1 MRRLSLVL
9 LSLLYSLSS
18 SPALAGNEVGKPAS
32 AALRADADGT
42 DRFIVKL
49 RDPAAD
55 PRPALAAIGGTFG
68 ERLEHVRRMSGGAH
82 VVRLGRRVMNLEAH
96 AVAGR
101 LRSDPRVVLI
111 EPDVVMHPMLVPND
125 TMYAQQW
132 HYYEAQGGINLPA
145 AWDRTTGA
153 ASITVAVIDTG
164 VLPHADL
171 ASRLAPGYD
180 FVAGVAGGSDPGD
193 YGCNGSTSSWH
204 GTHVAGTIGAVSNN
218 ANGVTGVN
226 WGSRILP
233 VRVLGRCG
241 GYTSDIADGMRW
253 AAGIAVTGVPAN
265 PFPARVENLS
275 LGGTGSC
282 SSTLQSAVNDV
293 VARGTV
299 VVVAA
304 GNAAADVGNTQPAS
318 CNGVIAV
325 AATTRSGGRASYSN
339 FGPKVTVSA
348 PGGGGGDSILS
359 TLNTGLTTPAADAY
373 AWFQGTSMA
382 TPHVSGVAS
391 LVLSLDPT
399 LTPAQVAQRLQQ
411 AARPFPSGTGSDC
424 SVGVCGAGIVDAAAS
439 VNAVAPAPPPPPP
452 PPPPPDTGWTKIA
465 DEGQAFT
472 VSGTQTVRYGHAPY
486 WITATVTGAGSCTN
500 AFFATDPIVGTVKQC
515 EVQASAGSPPCGL
528 DEDRR
533 RRPVVQRRRRAD
545 GALRQRLCVGDPQRR
560 RLRRVHELVLRERSP
575 VRRRQ
580 AMRGGGFSDDSTT
593 GGVDAG
599 GDRRAAV
606 QCRRNPDR
614 SIRRGRFLAHQE
626 RDEQRRLHQ
635 RVLRRRSRRRHRQAL
650 RGREQRG
657 DRVALIARRA
667 PIS

>member
-1 MRRLSLVL
+1 MSRLSLVL
-9 LSLLYSLSS
+9 LSLLSSLSS
-18 SPALAGNEVGKPAS
+18 SPVLAGNEVGKAQP
-32 AALRADADGT
+32 AALRPDTDST

-82 VVRLGRRVMNLEAH
+82 VVKLGRRVMNLEAH
-96 AVAGR
+96 AVATR
-101 LRSDPRVVLI
+101 LRSDPRLALI
-111 EPDVVMHPMLVPND
+111 EPDVVLHPMLVPND

-132 HYYEAQGGINLPA
+132 HYYEPQGGINLPA
-145 AWDRTTGA
+145 AWDTTTGA

-164 VLPHADL
+164 VLPHVDL

-180 FVAGVAGGSDPGD
+180 FVIRVAGGSDPGD

-204 GTHVAGTIGAVSNN
+204 GTHVAGTIGAISNN
-218 ANGVTGVN
+218 GNGVTGVN

-282 SSTLQSAVNDV
+282 SNTLQSAVNDV

-304 GNAAADVGNTQPAS
+304 GNAAADIGNTQPAS

-339 FGPKVTVSA
+339 FGPKVTISA

-359 TLNTGLTTPAADAY
+359 TLNTGLTTPAADTY

-391 LVLSLDPT
+391 LMLSLDPT

-411 AARPFPSGTGSDC
+411 AARAFPSGTGSDC
-424 SVGVCGAGIVDAAAS
+424 SVGLCGAGIVDAAAS

-452 PPPPPDTGWTKIA
+452 PPPTDAGWTKIA

-486 WITATVTGAGSCTN
+486 WITATVTNEGSCTN

-515 EVQASAGSPPCGL
+515 EVLASAGSPPAAWTRIAG
-528 DEDRR
+528 EGQSFNVAGAQTVRYGSGSAWVTR
-533 RRPVVQRRRRAD
+533 TVVDYGECTNSFFGRDPLYGVVKQCEVAASATTPPSGWTQIASEGELFNVAGTQTVRYGAGSAWLTRSVTNGGACTNVYFGAD
-545 GALRQRLCVGDPQRR
+545 PAVGIVKRCEVSGSGATALR
-560 RLRRVHELVLRERSP
+560 
-575 VRRRQ
+575 
-580 AMRGGGFSDDSTT
+580 
-593 GGVDAG
+593 
-599 GDRRAAV
+599 
-606 QCRRNPDR
+606 
-614 SIRRGRFLAHQE
+614 
-626 RDEQRRLHQ
+626 
-635 RVLRRRSRRRHRQAL
+635 
-650 RGREQRG
+650 
-657 DRVALIARRA
+657 
-667 PIS
+667 